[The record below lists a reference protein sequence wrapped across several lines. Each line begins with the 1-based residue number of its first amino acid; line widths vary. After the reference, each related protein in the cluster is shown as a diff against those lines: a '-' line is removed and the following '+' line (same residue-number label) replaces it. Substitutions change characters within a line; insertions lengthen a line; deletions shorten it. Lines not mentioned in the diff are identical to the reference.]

1 MLLRLMCINCLRF
14 YDISLMFPSRLIMRF
29 QIILQSLIMQ
39 FYEVFKV
46 RRPIFRNKEVSL
58 YVNVRDTAD
67 TERRYDIW
75 ETVKGN
81 VISYFF
87 YRRDRIRRYF
97 LYLSIL
103 PLISVSGFGVSNEA
117 ERHIWC
123 NL

>member
-1 MLLRLMCINCLRF
+1 MKPSKSEGPSLGTKRVLLQRGLTLR
-14 YDISLMFPSRLIMRF
+14 
-29 QIILQSLIMQ
+29 
-39 FYEVFKV
+39 ECK
-46 RRPIFRNKEVSL
+46 N
-58 YVNVRDTAD
+58 TAD

-87 YRRDRIRRYF
+87 YRKDRIRRYF